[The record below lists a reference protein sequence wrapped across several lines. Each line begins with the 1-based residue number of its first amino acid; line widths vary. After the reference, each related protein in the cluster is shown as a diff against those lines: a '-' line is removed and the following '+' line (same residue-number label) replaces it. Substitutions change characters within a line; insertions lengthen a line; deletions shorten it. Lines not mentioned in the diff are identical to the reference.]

1 MSTADS
7 DTSGGAASPD
17 LPGAGCGPVPPA
29 VEPPLPEGCVHAW
42 LVDSKGN
49 AMEGAYSGLVECPDT
64 NGGFSVAFRTAAVA
78 CPELVGDE
86 CLCDADCEA
95 GSACICANTA
105 TTLGGLGLGP
115 ANRCMTSDCAGAGDC
130 RGLQC
135 RVDVGPCVGAPVPQA
150 IRCTSP
156 TDDCVFPSECTSPP
170 GELCDYDELD
180 ERFTCDPGA
189 ICE

>member
-1 MSTADS
+1 M
-7 DTSGGAASPD
+7 
-17 LPGAGCGPVPPA
+17 
-29 VEPPLPEGCVHAW
+29 HAW
-42 LVDSKGN
+42 LVDAQGN

-64 NGGFSVAFRTAAVA
+64 NGYFPVAFRTAAVA
-78 CPELVGDE
+78 CPTLVGDE

-105 TTLGGLGLGP
+105 TNLGGLGLPP
-115 ANRCMTSDCAGAGDC
+115 ARADDC

-135 RVDVGPCVGAPVPQA
+135 RVDVGPCVGAPIPQA
-150 IRCTSP
+150 IRCSSP
-156 TDDCVFPSECTSPP
+156 TDDCVFPSECTPRR
-170 GELCDYDELD
+170 GGLCDYDEVD